1 MAHPAETEIVS
12 QNWND
17 HLDLMIRARTPL
29 LWIRSSEEERV
40 EDLLKQA
47 CQRLSPRRL
56 ASWDFISGLQA
67 IPGSLGLGAR
77 QPMTVLQWLH
87 DLQENT
93 PTLLLVKDFH
103 RFCEDPGIS
112 RMLRNLNSYLRA
124 RPHTLI
130 LCCNTWSIP
139 SELEEALT
147 IIDLPLPDESELH
160 RLLASIARANG
171 SPLNTSV
178 LEKLSHACCGL
189 SEMRVR
195 QVAARALAQRGDL
208 SADDLEEV
216 LEEKRQVIARSEVLE
231 YCRTSASPEDI
242 GGLDALKCWLEQRH
256 RAFSD
261 KARHFGLPLPRG
273 VLLIGPQGT
282 GKSLTAKA
290 IARSWSMPLLR
301 LDIGRL
307 FSGLVGAS
315 EARTRE
321 TIKCA
326 EAMAPCVL
334 WIDEIDKGFGGGD
347 GRSDG
352 GTSQRVLA
360 SLLTWMSEKSTAVFV
375 VATANAA
382 NRLPPELLRK
392 GRFDE
397 IFLLDLPGS
406 QERRKILELHIQKRR
421 PGLLIPLGTVVDRSE
436 GYSGAELEQAVIEAM
451 HLAFAETRELT
462 ENDLIQAAGQLVPL
476 VRTAR
481 EQLESLKAWATGGR
495 ARPASLLQTF
505 DVASDDEP

>member
-1 MAHPAETEIVS
+1 MSFE
-12 QNWND
+12 Q
-17 HLDLMIRARTPL
+17 
-29 LWIRSSEEERV
+29 
-40 EDLLKQA
+40 
-47 CQRLSPRRL
+47 
-56 ASWDFISGLQA
+56 
-67 IPGSLGLGAR
+67 
-77 QPMTVLQWLH
+77 
-87 DLQENT
+87 
-93 PTLLLVKDFH
+93 
-103 RFCEDPGIS
+103 
-112 RMLRNLNSYLRA
+112 
-124 RPHTLI
+124 
-130 LCCNTWSIP
+130 
-139 SELEEALT
+139 
-147 IIDLPLPDESELH
+147 
-160 RLLASIARANG
+160 
-171 SPLNTSV
+171 V
-178 LEKLSHACCGL
+178 LESRYA
-189 SEMRVR
+189 
-195 QVAARALAQRGDL
+195 
-208 SADDLEEV
+208 
-216 LEEKRQVIARSEVLE
+216 
-231 YCRTSASPEDI
+231 
-242 GGLDALKCWLEQRH
+242 
-256 RAFSD
+256 
-261 KARHFGLPLPRG
+261 
-273 VLLIGPQGT
+273 
-282 GKSLTAKA
+282 
-290 IARSWSMPLLR
+290 LLR